1 MILNFLF
8 IYYFNMED
16 QQKQTPNLLK
26 QVKPL
31 QIHKPKKL
39 VIPKEIQE
47 KPGEKLAEFVSMS
60 EVRKLIEEAVE
71 PFKVIP
77 KIQNEL
83 KTHTNLLR
91 DYQVTQKAVIKDIKN
106 INESLKEFSQ
116 VDRRIKKLEQEF
128 DNLRKR

>member
-1 MILNFLF
+1 
-8 IYYFNMED
+8 
-16 QQKQTPNLLK
+16 
-26 QVKPL
+26 
-31 QIHKPKKL
+31 
-39 VIPKEIQE
+39 
-47 KPGEKLAEFVSMS
+47 MS